1 MVQTPIFWVL
11 LMMFIFANA
20 AGTMMVSATSPIAQN
35 QIGLSAMDAAL
46 GVSLM
51 TLFNMFGRIS
61 FGFIYDKLKGWHSLI
76 FVLVMNGLSMIMLTM
91 AHTYIYFII
100 CIALVGFSF
109 GGLLVVFAPMVK
121 IIFGFQ
127 YYNRNYGLIFIG
139 YGIGAFIGPKISA
152 SFCDMTGS
160 YVMGYIGSALLAA
173 IAIVLVIIAKKMA
186 TKMIENQ

>member
-1 MVQTPIFWVL
+1 
-11 LMMFIFANA
+11 
-20 AGTMMVSATSPIAQN
+20 
-35 QIGLSAMDAAL
+35 
-46 GVSLM
+46 
-51 TLFNMFGRIS
+51 
-61 FGFIYDKLKGWHSLI
+61 
-76 FVLVMNGLSMIMLTM
+76 MNGLSMIMLTM
-91 AHTYIYFII
+91 AQIYISFIS